1 MRPFDR
7 RRVLLGVTGGIAS
20 YKSAWLA
27 RLLSKAGA
35 EVDVVLTAAAAEF
48 IGRVTFEALT
58 GRAVHTGLF
67 DPGRALD
74 HIKLAREADAVVIA
88 PATADFIARA
98 ATGQAGDL
106 LGAILLATKAPVL
119 IVPAMNDAM
128 WAHRQTTENVRHLR
142 EQLGYRVLPPEE
154 GLLAAGEG
162 SGPGRMP
169 EPETIFAH
177 VGRLLESDSPLGGK
191 RVVVTAGPTR
201 EAIDPVRYLSNRSS
215 GKMGVAIAGA
225 AWRRGADV
233 VLVAGPLSVPAP
245 TGIVLREVETTEEM
259 ATAVAAELPAAAV
272 LIMAA
277 APADFRAA
285 APATS
290 KIKKKSAPESIVL
303 APTPDILASTRAAR
317 AKNAIVVGFALETDD
332 ALRGGR
338 EKLEAKA
345 LDMIVVNDA
354 REAGAGFGVDTNRVT
369 LLGPNGREEALP
381 LLPKDAVADEILDRV
396 ETLLRERS

>member
-27 RLLSKAGA
+27 RLLGKGGA
-35 EVDVVLTAAAAEF
+35 QVDVVLTAAASEF

-128 WAHRQTTENVRHLR
+128 WAHRQTTENVRHLTER
-142 EQLGYRVLPPEE
+142 LGYRVLPPEE
-154 GLLAAGEG
+154 GVLAAGEG

-177 VGRLLESDSPLGGK
+177 VGRLLEPDSALRGK

-201 EAIDPVRYLSNRSS
+201 EAIDPVRYLSNRST
-215 GKMGVAIAGA
+215 GKMGVAIAAA

-233 VLVAGPLSVPAP
+233 VLVAGPLSVSPP
-245 TGIVLREVETTEEM
+245 VGVMLREVETTEEM
-259 ATAVAAELPAAAV
+259 ASAVAAELPAAAA

-290 KIKKKSAPESIVL
+290 KIKKKLAPESIEL
-303 APTPDILASTRAAR
+303 APTPDILASTRGAR
-317 AKNAIVVGFALETDD
+317 AKNAIIVGFALETND